1 MLRRVAL
8 ALHGVPFVVQHAVQ
22 TEPEC
27 VSIST
32 HIVRVVAAKMLMA
45 FELFKLQVVWLV
57 TTTVVVI
64 SIISYVWKEVGS
76 INIRWQS
83 EVLLDG

>member
-8 ALHGVPFVVQHAVQ
+8 TLHGVPFVVQHAVQ

-45 FELFKLQVVWLV
+45 FELFKGAGGRSVRPCRKQF
-57 TTTVVVI
+57 I
-64 SIISYVWKEVGS
+64 Y
-76 INIRWQS
+76 
-83 EVLLDG
+83 

>member
-57 TTTVVVI
+57 TTTVVII
-64 SIISYVWKEVGS
+64 SIIIICVEGGGQY
-76 INIRWQS
+76 
-83 EVLLDG
+83 